1 MSAEG
6 NKSLAIQGRKKLP
19 VIAVGVEA
27 AGQHAY

>member
-6 NKSLAIQGRKKLP
+6 NKSLAILGRKTLP
-19 VIAVGVEA
+19 VITVGVEA